1 MTDVSITCIFVQRG
15 MIGGAIEANESLGRA
30 DIKGCQVGKYFVEN

>member
-1 MTDVSITCIFVQRG
+1 MTDVSRCVSTYRVRFG
-15 MIGGAIEANESLGRA
+15 DDIEANESLGRA